1 MRKVNFNIERL
12 FKAPYHTLG
21 DTCEYYDNVHYTAF
35 DLKSIEQ
42 QMDISKP
49 KIIKWYRKTLI
60 EFIGYL
66 DNSCKSKYS
75 HLIDKAYLEKMQN
88 TTKLIIEE
96 TAELLSK
103 EYPEYLI

>member
-1 MRKVNFNIERL
+1 MKKVNLNIERL
-12 FKAPYHTLG
+12 FKAPYPTLG
-21 DTCEYYDNVHYTAF
+21 DTCEYYDNVYYTAF

-49 KIIKWYRKTLI
+49 KIIKWYRETLI

-66 DNSCKSKYS
+66 DNSYKSKHSY
-75 HLIDKAYLEKMQN
+75 LIDKVYLKKLQN
-88 TTKLIIEE
+88 ATKLIIEE